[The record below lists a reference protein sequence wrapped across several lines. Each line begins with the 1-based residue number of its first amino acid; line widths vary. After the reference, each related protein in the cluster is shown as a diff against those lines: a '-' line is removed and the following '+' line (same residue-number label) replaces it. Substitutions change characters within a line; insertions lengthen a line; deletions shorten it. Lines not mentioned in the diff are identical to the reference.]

1 MLEIKNTNWNYP
13 TPIWFGLN
21 RTTEIKLA
29 LKELNISKP
38 LIVTDPQFSENKNF
52 KKILEHLSKDS
63 IQFSI
68 FTDIKGNPT
77 GKNVSDGV
85 LKFNT
90 DANDGVIAIG
100 GGSALDAGKAIA
112 FMSKQKEDLWFFE
125 DVGDNWTKAIVED
138 MPKVIAIPTTAGTG
152 SETGRASLIVDEDT
166 YTKKIIFHPSILPD
180 LVILDPEL
188 TTSLP
193 AHLTAATG
201 MDALAHCLEAYCSH
215 VHHPMAHGI
224 AIEGIKNIKDNLVTA
239 FNDPKDIS
247 ARSAMLVSSPMGST
261 AFQKGLG
268 AIHSLS
274 HPVNA
279 LYDLHHGLTNAIF
292 MPYVLKFNQAEI
304 EARIILLSNYLELS
318 DRSFNGFLNW
328 ILDLRKE
335 LSIPHTLKELKI
347 EFDFDTLAEMAL
359 VDPSTPTNPTN
370 MTVNDMK
377 KLYIDSYE
385 GNLN

>member
-1 MLEIKNTNWNYP
+1 MSEINNTNWNYP

-21 RTTEIKLA
+21 RTAEIKLA
-29 LKELNISKP
+29 LTELSISRP
-38 LIVTDPQFSENKNF
+38 LIVTDPQFSENENF
-52 KKILEHLSKDS
+52 KKMIEHLSKES

-85 LKFNT
+85 LKFNA

-112 FMSKQKEDLWFFE
+112 FMSKQKENLWFFE
-125 DVGDNWTKAIVED
+125 DVGDNWTKAIIKD

-188 TTSLP
+188 TISLP

-201 MDALAHCLEAYCSH
+201 MDALAHCLEAYCSE
-215 VHHPMAHGI
+215 VYHPMAHGI
-224 AIEGIKNIKDNLVTA
+224 AIEGVRIIKNNLVDA
-239 FNDPKDIS
+239 FKDPKNLF
-247 ARSAMLVSSPMGST
+247 ARSQMLVSSPMGST

-274 HPVNA
+274 HPINA
-279 LYDLHHGLTNAIF
+279 IHDLHHGLTNAIF
-292 MPYVLKFNQAEI
+292 MPYVIKFNQSVI
-304 EARIILLSNYLELS
+304 EEKMERLSKYIELKNQ
-318 DRSFNGFLNW
+318 SFDGFLEW
-328 ILDLRKE
+328 ILDLRKQ
-335 LSIPHTLKELKI
+335 LSIPHTLKELNVK
-347 EFDFDTLAEMAL
+347 FDFDKLSKMAL
-359 VDPSTPTNPTN
+359 VDPSTPTNPI
-370 MTVNDMK
+370 VLSQEDMK
-377 KLYIDSYE
+377 VLYLNSYE
-385 GNLN
+385 GNL

>member
-1 MLEIKNTNWNYP
+1 MSEINNTNWNYP

-21 RTTEIKLA
+21 RTAEIKLA
-29 LKELNISKP
+29 LKELSISKP
-38 LIVTDPQFSENKNF
+38 LIVTDPQFSENENF
-52 KKILEHLSKDS
+52 KKMIEHLSKDS

-85 LKFNT
+85 LKFNA

-112 FMSKQKEDLWFFE
+112 FMSKQKENLWFFE
-125 DVGDNWTKAIVED
+125 DVGDNWTKAIIKD

-188 TTSLP
+188 TISLP

-201 MDALAHCLEAYCSH
+201 MDALAHCLEAYCSE
-215 VHHPMAHGI
+215 VYHPMAHGI
-224 AIEGIKNIKDNLVTA
+224 AVEGVRIIKNNLVDA
-239 FNDPKDIS
+239 FKDPENLF
-247 ARSAMLVSSPMGST
+247 ARSQMLVSSPMGST

-274 HPVNA
+274 HPINA
-279 LYDLHHGLTNAIF
+279 IHDLHHGLTNAIF
-292 MPYVLKFNQAEI
+292 MPYVIKFNQSVI
-304 EARIILLSNYLELS
+304 EEKMERLSKYIELKNQ
-318 DRSFNGFLNW
+318 SFDGFLEW
-328 ILDLRKE
+328 ILDLRKQ
-335 LSIPHTLKELKI
+335 LSIPHTLKELNVK
-347 EFDFDTLAEMAL
+347 FDFDKLSKMAL
-359 VDPSTPTNPTN
+359 VDPSTPTNPI
-370 MTVNDMK
+370 VLSQEDMK
-377 KLYIDSYE
+377 VLYLNSYE
-385 GNLN
+385 GNL

>member
-1 MLEIKNTNWNYP
+1 MSEINNTNWNYP

-21 RTTEIKLA
+21 RTAEIKLA
-29 LKELNISKP
+29 LKELSISRP
-38 LIVTDPQFSENKNF
+38 LIVTDPQFSENENF
-52 KKILEHLSKDS
+52 KKMIEHLSKES

-85 LKFNT
+85 LKFNA

-112 FMSKQKEDLWFFE
+112 FMSKQKENLWFFE
-125 DVGDNWTKAIVED
+125 DVGDNWTKAIIKD

-188 TTSLP
+188 TISLP

-201 MDALAHCLEAYCSH
+201 MDALAHCLEAYCSE
-215 VHHPMAHGI
+215 VYHPMAHGI
-224 AIEGIKNIKDNLVTA
+224 AIEGVRIIKNNLVDA
-239 FNDPKDIS
+239 FKDPENLF
-247 ARSAMLVSSPMGST
+247 ARSQMLVSSPMGST

-274 HPVNA
+274 HPINA
-279 LYDLHHGLTNAIF
+279 IHDLHHGLTNAIF
-292 MPYVLKFNQAEI
+292 MPYVIKFNQSVI
-304 EARIILLSNYLELS
+304 EEKMKRLSKYIELKNQ
-318 DRSFNGFLNW
+318 SFDGFLEW
-328 ILDLRKE
+328 ILDLRKQ
-335 LSIPHTLKELKI
+335 LLIPHTLKELNVK
-347 EFDFDTLAEMAL
+347 FDFDKLSKMAL
-359 VDPSTPTNPTN
+359 VDPSTPTNPI
-370 MTVNDMK
+370 VLSQEDMK
-377 KLYIDSYE
+377 VLYLNSYE
-385 GNLN
+385 GNL

>member
-1 MLEIKNTNWNYP
+1 MSEINNTNWNYP

-21 RTTEIKLA
+21 RTAEIKLA
-29 LKELNISKP
+29 LKELSISKP

-52 KKILEHLSKDS
+52 KKMIEHLSKGS

-85 LKFNT
+85 LKFNA

-112 FMSKQKEDLWFFE
+112 FMSKQKENLWFFE
-125 DVGDNWTKAIVED
+125 DVGDNWTKAIIKD

-188 TTSLP
+188 TISLP

-201 MDALAHCLEAYCSH
+201 MDALAHCLEAYCSEAY
-215 VHHPMAHGI
+215 HPMAHGI
-224 AIEGIKNIKDNLVTA
+224 AVEGVRIIKNNLVDA
-239 FNDPKDIS
+239 FKDPENLF
-247 ARSAMLVSSPMGST
+247 ARSQMLVSSPMGST

-274 HPVNA
+274 HPINA
-279 LYDLHHGLTNAIF
+279 IHDLHHGLTNAIF
-292 MPYVLKFNQAEI
+292 MPYVIKFNQSVI
-304 EARIILLSNYLELS
+304 EEKMERLSKYIELKNQ
-318 DRSFNGFLNW
+318 SFDGFLEW
-328 ILDLRKE
+328 ILDLRKQ
-335 LSIPHTLKELKI
+335 LSIPHTLKELNVK
-347 EFDFDTLAEMAL
+347 FDFDKLSKMAL
-359 VDPSTPTNPTN
+359 VDPSTPTNPI
-370 MTVNDMK
+370 VLSQEDMK
-377 KLYIDSYE
+377 VLYLNSYE
-385 GNLN
+385 GNL

>member
-1 MLEIKNTNWNYP
+1 MSEIKNTNWNYP

-38 LIVTDPQFSENKNF
+38 LIVTDPQFSENENF
-52 KKILEHLSKDS
+52 KKIVEYLSKDS

-68 FTDIKGNPT
+68 FIDIKGNPT

-112 FMSKQKEDLWFFE
+112 FMSKQKENLWFFE
-125 DVGDNWTKAIVED
+125 DVGDNWTKAIVKD

-152 SETGRASLIVDEDT
+152 SETGRASLIIDEDT

-215 VHHPMAHGI
+215 VYHPMAHGI

-239 FNDPKDIS
+239 FNDPKNIN

-279 LYDLHHGLTNAIF
+279 VHDLHHGLTNAIF
-292 MPYVLKFNQAEI
+292 MPYVLKFNQVEI
-304 EARIILLSNYLELS
+304 EARIILLSNYLELN

-377 KLYIDSYE
+377 KLYVDSYE

>member
-1 MLEIKNTNWNYP
+1 MLEINNTNWNYP

-21 RTTEIKLA
+21 RTAEIKLA
-29 LKELNISKP
+29 LKELSISKP
-38 LIVTDPQFSENKNF
+38 LIVTDPQFSENENF
-52 KKILEHLSKDS
+52 KKMIEHLSKES

-85 LKFNT
+85 LKFNA

-112 FMSKQKEDLWFFE
+112 FMSKQKENLWFFE
-125 DVGDNWTKAIVED
+125 DVGDNWTKAIIKD

-188 TTSLP
+188 TISLP

-201 MDALAHCLEAYCSH
+201 MDALAHCLEAYCSEAY
-215 VHHPMAHGI
+215 HPMAHGI
-224 AIEGIKNIKDNLVTA
+224 AVEGVRIIKNNLVDA
-239 FNDPKDIS
+239 FKDPENLF
-247 ARSAMLVSSPMGST
+247 ARSQMLVSSPMGST

-274 HPVNA
+274 HPINA
-279 LYDLHHGLTNAIF
+279 IHDLHHGLTNAIF
-292 MPYVLKFNQAEI
+292 MPYVIKFNQSVI
-304 EARIILLSNYLELS
+304 EEKMERLSKYIELKNQ
-318 DRSFNGFLNW
+318 SFDGFLEW
-328 ILDLRKE
+328 ILDLRKQ
-335 LSIPHTLKELKI
+335 LSIPHTLKELNVK
-347 EFDFDTLAEMAL
+347 FDFDKLSKMAL
-359 VDPSTPTNPTN
+359 VDPSTPTNPI
-370 MTVNDMK
+370 VLSQEDMK
-377 KLYIDSYE
+377 VLYLNSYE
-385 GNLN
+385 GNL

>member
-1 MLEIKNTNWNYP
+1 MSEINNTNWNYP

-21 RTTEIKLA
+21 RTAEIKLA
-29 LKELNISKP
+29 LKELSISRP
-38 LIVTDPQFSENKNF
+38 LIVTDPQFSKNENF
-52 KKILEHLSKDS
+52 KKMIEHLSKES

-85 LKFNT
+85 LKFNA

-112 FMSKQKEDLWFFE
+112 FMSKQKENLWFFE
-125 DVGDNWTKAIVED
+125 DVGDNWTKAIIKD

-188 TTSLP
+188 TISLP

-201 MDALAHCLEAYCSH
+201 MDALAHCLEAYCSE
-215 VHHPMAHGI
+215 VYHPMAHGI
-224 AIEGIKNIKDNLVTA
+224 AVEGVRIIKNNLVDA
-239 FNDPKDIS
+239 FKDPENLF
-247 ARSAMLVSSPMGST
+247 ARSQMLVSSPMGST

-274 HPVNA
+274 HPINA
-279 LYDLHHGLTNAIF
+279 IHDLHHGLTNAIF
-292 MPYVLKFNQAEI
+292 MPYVIKFNQSVI
-304 EARIILLSNYLELS
+304 EEKMERLSKYIELKNQ
-318 DRSFNGFLNW
+318 SFDGFLEW
-328 ILDLRKE
+328 ILDLRKQ
-335 LSIPHTLKELKI
+335 LLIPHTLKELNVK
-347 EFDFDTLAEMAL
+347 FDFDKLSKMAL
-359 VDPSTPTNPTN
+359 VDPSTPTNPI
-370 MTVNDMK
+370 VLSQEDMK
-377 KLYIDSYE
+377 VLYLNSYE
-385 GNLN
+385 GNL

>member
-1 MLEIKNTNWNYP
+1 MLEINNTNWNYP

-21 RTTEIKLA
+21 RTAEIKLA
-29 LKELNISKP
+29 LKELSISRP
-38 LIVTDPQFSENKNF
+38 LIVTDPQFSENENF
-52 KKILEHLSKDS
+52 KKMIEHLSKEY

-85 LKFNT
+85 LKFNA

-112 FMSKQKEDLWFFE
+112 FMSKQKENLWFFE
-125 DVGDNWTKAIVED
+125 DVGDNWTKAIIKD

-188 TTSLP
+188 TISLP

-201 MDALAHCLEAYCSH
+201 MDALAHCLEAYCSE
-215 VHHPMAHGI
+215 VYHPMAHGI
-224 AIEGIKNIKDNLVTA
+224 AIEGVRIIKNNLVDA
-239 FNDPKDIS
+239 FKDPKNLF
-247 ARSAMLVSSPMGST
+247 ARSQMLVSSPMGST

-274 HPVNA
+274 HPINA
-279 LYDLHHGLTNAIF
+279 IHDLHHGLTNAIF
-292 MPYVLKFNQAEI
+292 MPYVIKFNQSVI
-304 EARIILLSNYLELS
+304 EEKMERLSKYIELKNQ
-318 DRSFNGFLNW
+318 SFDGFLEW
-328 ILDLRKE
+328 ILDLRKQ
-335 LSIPHTLKELKI
+335 LLIPHTLKELNVK
-347 EFDFDTLAEMAL
+347 FDFDKLSKMAL
-359 VDPSTPTNPTN
+359 VDPSTPTNPI
-370 MTVNDMK
+370 VLSQEDMK
-377 KLYIDSYE
+377 VLYLNSYE
-385 GNLN
+385 GNL

>member
-1 MLEIKNTNWNYP
+1 MSEIKNTNWNYP

-52 KKILEHLSKDS
+52 KKIVEHLSKDS

-112 FMSKQKEDLWFFE
+112 FMSKQKENLWFFE
-125 DVGDNWTKAIVED
+125 DVGDNWTKAIVKD

-215 VHHPMAHGI
+215 VYHPMAHGI

-239 FNDPKDIS
+239 FNDPKNIN

-279 LYDLHHGLTNAIF
+279 VHDLHHGLTNAIF

-304 EARIILLSNYLELS
+304 EARIILLSNYLELN

>member
-1 MLEIKNTNWNYP
+1 MSEIKNTNWNYP

-52 KKILEHLSKDS
+52 KKIVEHLFKDS

-112 FMSKQKEDLWFFE
+112 FMSKQKENLWFFE
-125 DVGDNWTKAIVED
+125 DVGDNWTKAIVKD

-215 VHHPMAHGI
+215 VYHPMAHGI

-239 FNDPKDIS
+239 FNDPKNIN

-279 LYDLHHGLTNAIF
+279 VHDLHHGLTNAIF

-304 EARIILLSNYLELS
+304 ESRIILLSNYLELN

-328 ILDLRKE
+328 ILDLRKD

>member
-1 MLEIKNTNWNYP
+1 MSEINNTNWNYP

-21 RTTEIKLA
+21 RTAEIKLA
-29 LKELNISKP
+29 LKELSISRP
-38 LIVTDPQFSENKNF
+38 LIVTDPQFSENENF
-52 KKILEHLSKDS
+52 KKMIEHLSKDS

-85 LKFNT
+85 LKFNA

-112 FMSKQKEDLWFFE
+112 FMSKQKENLWFFE
-125 DVGDNWTKAIVED
+125 DVGDNWTKAIVKD

-188 TTSLP
+188 TISLP

-201 MDALAHCLEAYCSH
+201 MDALAHCLEAYCSE
-215 VHHPMAHGI
+215 VYHPMAHGI
-224 AIEGIKNIKDNLVTA
+224 AVEGVRIIKNNLVDA
-239 FNDPKDIS
+239 FKDPENLF
-247 ARSAMLVSSPMGST
+247 ARSQMLVSSPMGSS

-274 HPVNA
+274 HPINA
-279 LYDLHHGLTNAIF
+279 MHDLHHGLTNAIF
-292 MPYVLKFNQAEI
+292 MPYVIKFNQSVI
-304 EARIILLSNYLELS
+304 EEKMERLSKYIELKNQ
-318 DRSFNGFLNW
+318 SFDGFLEW
-328 ILDLRKE
+328 ILDLRKQ
-335 LSIPHTLKELKI
+335 LLIPHTLKELNVK
-347 EFDFDTLAEMAL
+347 FDFDKLSKMAL
-359 VDPSTPTNPTN
+359 VDPSTPTNPI
-370 MTVNDMK
+370 VLSQEDMK
-377 KLYIDSYE
+377 VLYLNSYE
-385 GNLN
+385 GNL

>member
-1 MLEIKNTNWNYP
+1 MSEINNTNWNYP

-21 RTTEIKLA
+21 RTAEIKLA
-29 LKELNISKP
+29 LTELSISRP
-38 LIVTDPQFSENKNF
+38 LIVTDPQFSENENF
-52 KKILEHLSKDS
+52 KKMIEHLSKES

-85 LKFNT
+85 LKFNA

-112 FMSKQKEDLWFFE
+112 FMSKQKENLWFFE
-125 DVGDNWTKAIVED
+125 DVGDNWTKAIIKD

-188 TTSLP
+188 TISLP

-201 MDALAHCLEAYCSH
+201 MDALAHCLEAYCSEAY
-215 VHHPMAHGI
+215 HPMAHGI
-224 AIEGIKNIKDNLVTA
+224 AVEGVRIIKNNLVDA
-239 FNDPKDIS
+239 FKDPENLF
-247 ARSAMLVSSPMGST
+247 ARSQMLVSSPMGST

-274 HPVNA
+274 HPINA
-279 LYDLHHGLTNAIF
+279 IHDLHHGLTNAIF
-292 MPYVLKFNQAEI
+292 MPYVIKFNQSVI
-304 EARIILLSNYLELS
+304 EEKMERLSKYIELKNQ
-318 DRSFNGFLNW
+318 SFDGFLEW
-328 ILDLRKE
+328 ILDLRKQ
-335 LSIPHTLKELKI
+335 LLIPHTLKELNVK
-347 EFDFDTLAEMAL
+347 FDFDKLSKMAL
-359 VDPSTPTNPTN
+359 VDPSTPTNPI
-370 MTVNDMK
+370 VLSQEDMK
-377 KLYIDSYE
+377 VLYLNSYE
-385 GNLN
+385 GNL

>member
-1 MLEIKNTNWNYP
+1 MSEINNTNWNYP

-21 RTTEIKLA
+21 RTAEIKLA
-29 LKELNISKP
+29 LKELSISRP
-38 LIVTDPQFSENKNF
+38 LIVTDPQFSENENF
-52 KKILEHLSKDS
+52 KKMIEHLSKES

-85 LKFNT
+85 LKFNA

-112 FMSKQKEDLWFFE
+112 FMSKQKENLWFFE
-125 DVGDNWTKAIVED
+125 DVGDNWTKAIIKD

-188 TTSLP
+188 TISLP
-193 AHLTAATG
+193 PHLTAATG
-201 MDALAHCLEAYCSH
+201 MDALAHCLEAYCSE
-215 VHHPMAHGI
+215 VYHPMAHGI
-224 AIEGIKNIKDNLVTA
+224 AIEGVRIIKNNLVDA
-239 FNDPKDIS
+239 FKDPENLF
-247 ARSAMLVSSPMGST
+247 ARSQMLVSSPMGST

-274 HPVNA
+274 HPINA
-279 LYDLHHGLTNAIF
+279 IHDLHHGLTNAIF
-292 MPYVLKFNQAEI
+292 MPYVIKFNQSVI
-304 EARIILLSNYLELS
+304 EEKMERLSKYIELKNQ
-318 DRSFNGFLNW
+318 SFDGFLEW
-328 ILDLRKE
+328 ILDLRKQ
-335 LSIPHTLKELKI
+335 LLIPHTLKELNVK
-347 EFDFDTLAEMAL
+347 FDFDKLSKMAL
-359 VDPSTPTNPTN
+359 VDPSTPTNPI
-370 MTVNDMK
+370 VLSQEDMK
-377 KLYIDSYE
+377 VLYLNSYE
-385 GNLN
+385 GNL

>member
-1 MLEIKNTNWNYP
+1 MSEINNTNWNYP

-21 RTTEIKLA
+21 RTAEIKLA
-29 LKELNISKP
+29 LTELSISRP
-38 LIVTDPQFSENKNF
+38 LIVTDPQFSENENF
-52 KKILEHLSKDS
+52 KKMIEHLSKES

-85 LKFNT
+85 LKFNA

-112 FMSKQKEDLWFFE
+112 FMSKQKENLWFFE
-125 DVGDNWTKAIVED
+125 DVGDNWTKAIIKD

-188 TTSLP
+188 TISLP

-201 MDALAHCLEAYCSH
+201 MDALAHCLEAYCSE
-215 VHHPMAHGI
+215 VYHPMAHGI
-224 AIEGIKNIKDNLVTA
+224 AIEGVRIIKNNLVDA
-239 FNDPKDIS
+239 FKDPKNLF
-247 ARSAMLVSSPMGST
+247 ARSQMLVSSPMGST

-274 HPVNA
+274 HPINA
-279 LYDLHHGLTNAIF
+279 IHDLHHGLTNAIF
-292 MPYVLKFNQAEI
+292 MPYVIKFNQSVI
-304 EARIILLSNYLELS
+304 EEKMERLSKYIELKNQ
-318 DRSFNGFLNW
+318 SFDGFLEW
-328 ILDLRKE
+328 ILDLRKQ
-335 LSIPHTLKELKI
+335 LLIPHTLKELNVK
-347 EFDFDTLAEMAL
+347 FDFDKLSKMAL
-359 VDPSTPTNPTN
+359 VDPSTPTNPI
-370 MTVNDMK
+370 VLSQEDMK
-377 KLYIDSYE
+377 VLYLNSYE
-385 GNLN
+385 GNL

>member
-1 MLEIKNTNWNYP
+1 MSEINNTNWNYP

-21 RTTEIKLA
+21 RTAEIKLA
-29 LKELNISKP
+29 LTELSISRP
-38 LIVTDPQFSENKNF
+38 LIVTDPQFSENENF
-52 KKILEHLSKDS
+52 KKMIEHLSKDS
-63 IQFSI
+63 IKFSI

-85 LKFNT
+85 LKFNA

-112 FMSKQKEDLWFFE
+112 FMSKQKENLWFFE
-125 DVGDNWTKAIVED
+125 DVGDNWTKAIIKD

-188 TTSLP
+188 TISLP

-201 MDALAHCLEAYCSH
+201 MDALAHCLEAYCSE
-215 VHHPMAHGI
+215 VYHPMAHGI
-224 AIEGIKNIKDNLVTA
+224 AIEGVRIIKNNLVDA
-239 FNDPKDIS
+239 FKDPENLF
-247 ARSAMLVSSPMGST
+247 ARSQMLVSSPMGST

-274 HPVNA
+274 HPINA
-279 LYDLHHGLTNAIF
+279 IHDLHHGLTNAIF
-292 MPYVLKFNQAEI
+292 MPYVIKFNQSVI
-304 EARIILLSNYLELS
+304 EEKMERLSKYIELKNQ
-318 DRSFNGFLNW
+318 SFDGFLEW
-328 ILDLRKE
+328 ILDLRKQ
-335 LSIPHTLKELKI
+335 LLIPHTLKELNVK
-347 EFDFDTLAEMAL
+347 FDFDKLSKMAL
-359 VDPSTPTNPTN
+359 VDPSTPTNPIVLN
-370 MTVNDMK
+370 QEDMK
-377 KLYIDSYE
+377 LLYLNSYE
-385 GNLN
+385 GNL

>member
-1 MLEIKNTNWNYP
+1 MSEINNTNWNYP

-21 RTTEIKLA
+21 RTAEIKLA
-29 LKELNISKP
+29 LKELSISKP
-38 LIVTDPQFSENKNF
+38 LIVTDPQFSENENF
-52 KKILEHLSKDS
+52 KKMIEHLSKGS

-85 LKFNT
+85 LKFNA

-112 FMSKQKEDLWFFE
+112 FMSKQKENLWFFE
-125 DVGDNWTKAIVED
+125 DVGDNWTKAIIKD

-188 TTSLP
+188 TISLP

-201 MDALAHCLEAYCSH
+201 MDALAHCLEAYCSE
-215 VHHPMAHGI
+215 VYHPMAHGI
-224 AIEGIKNIKDNLVTA
+224 AIEGVRIIKNNLVDA
-239 FNDPKDIS
+239 FKDPKNLF
-247 ARSAMLVSSPMGST
+247 ARSQMLVSSPMGST

-274 HPVNA
+274 HPINA
-279 LYDLHHGLTNAIF
+279 IHDLHHGLTNAIF
-292 MPYVLKFNQAEI
+292 MPYVIKFNQSVI
-304 EARIILLSNYLELS
+304 EEKMERLSKYIELKNQ
-318 DRSFNGFLNW
+318 SFDGFLEW
-328 ILDLRKE
+328 ILDLRKQ
-335 LSIPHTLKELKI
+335 LLIPHTLKELNVK
-347 EFDFDTLAEMAL
+347 FDFDKLSKMAL
-359 VDPSTPTNPTN
+359 VDPSTPTNPI
-370 MTVNDMK
+370 VLSQEDMK
-377 KLYIDSYE
+377 VLYLNSYE
-385 GNLN
+385 GNL

>member
-1 MLEIKNTNWNYP
+1 MLEINNTNWNYP

-29 LKELNISKP
+29 LKELSISRP
-38 LIVTDPQFSENKNF
+38 LIVTDPQFSENENF
-52 KKILEHLSKDS
+52 KKMIEHLSKES

-85 LKFNT
+85 LKFNA

-112 FMSKQKEDLWFFE
+112 FMSKQKENLWFFE
-125 DVGDNWTKAIVED
+125 DVGDNWTKAIIKD

-188 TTSLP
+188 TISLP

-201 MDALAHCLEAYCSH
+201 MDALAHCLEAYCSE
-215 VHHPMAHGI
+215 VYHPMAHGI
-224 AIEGIKNIKDNLVTA
+224 AVEGVRIIKNNLVDA
-239 FNDPKDIS
+239 FKDPENLI
-247 ARSAMLVSSPMGST
+247 ARSQMLVSSPMGST

-274 HPVNA
+274 HPINA
-279 LYDLHHGLTNAIF
+279 IHDLHHGLTNAIF
-292 MPYVLKFNQAEI
+292 MPYVIKFNQSVI
-304 EARIILLSNYLELS
+304 EEKMELLSKYIELKNQ
-318 DRSFNGFLNW
+318 SFDGFLEW
-328 ILDLRKE
+328 ILDLRKQ
-335 LSIPHTLKELKI
+335 LSIPHTLKELNVK
-347 EFDFDTLAEMAL
+347 FDFDKLSKMAL
-359 VDPSTPTNPTN
+359 VDPSTPTNPI
-370 MTVNDMK
+370 VLSQEDMK
-377 KLYIDSYE
+377 VLYLNSYE
-385 GNLN
+385 GNL

>member
-1 MLEIKNTNWNYP
+1 MSEINNTNWNYP

-29 LKELNISKP
+29 LKELSISKP
-38 LIVTDPQFSENKNF
+38 LIVTDPQFSENENF
-52 KKILEHLSKDS
+52 KKIIEYLSKDS

-112 FMSKQKEDLWFFE
+112 FMSKQKENLWFFE
-125 DVGDNWTKAIVED
+125 DVGDNWTKAIIKD

-188 TTSLP
+188 TISLP

-201 MDALAHCLEAYCSH
+201 MDALAHCLEAYCSE
-215 VHHPMAHGI
+215 VYHPMAHGI
-224 AIEGIKNIKDNLVTA
+224 AVEGVRIIKNNLVDA
-239 FNDPKDIS
+239 FKEPENLF
-247 ARSAMLVSSPMGST
+247 ARSQMLVSSPMGST

-274 HPVNA
+274 HPINA
-279 LYDLHHGLTNAIF
+279 IHDLHHGLTNAIF
-292 MPYVLKFNQAEI
+292 MPYVIKFNQSAI
-304 EARIILLSNYLELS
+304 EEKMVRLSKYIELKNQ
-318 DRSFNGFLNW
+318 SFDGFLEW
-328 ILDLRKE
+328 ILDLRKQ
-335 LSIPHTLKELKI
+335 LLIPHTLKELNVK
-347 EFDFDTLAEMAL
+347 FDFDKLSKMAL
-359 VDPSTPTNPTN
+359 VDPSTPTNPI
-370 MTVNDMK
+370 VLSQEDMK
-377 KLYIDSYE
+377 VLYLNSYE
-385 GNLN
+385 GNL

>member
-1 MLEIKNTNWNYP
+1 MSEIKNTNWNYP

-63 IQFSI
+63 IQFSV

-247 ARSAMLVSSPMGST
+247 ARSAMLVSAPMGST

-279 LYDLHHGLTNAIF
+279 VHDLHHGLTNAIF

-304 EARIILLSNYLELS
+304 ESRIILLSNYLELN

-377 KLYIDSYE
+377 QLYIDSYE

>member
-1 MLEIKNTNWNYP
+1 MSEINNTNWNYP

-21 RTTEIKLA
+21 RTAEIKLA
-29 LKELNISKP
+29 LKELSISRP
-38 LIVTDPQFSENKNF
+38 LIVTDPQFSENENF
-52 KKILEHLSKDS
+52 KKMIEHLSKDS

-85 LKFNT
+85 LKFNA

-112 FMSKQKEDLWFFE
+112 FMSKQKENLWFFE
-125 DVGDNWTKAIVED
+125 DVGDNWTKAIIKD

-188 TTSLP
+188 TISLP

-201 MDALAHCLEAYCSH
+201 MDALAHCLEAYCSE
-215 VHHPMAHGI
+215 VYHPMAHGI
-224 AIEGIKNIKDNLVTA
+224 AIEGVRIIKNNLVDA
-239 FNDPKDIS
+239 FKDPENLI
-247 ARSAMLVSSPMGST
+247 ARSQMLVSSPMGST

-274 HPVNA
+274 HPINA
-279 LYDLHHGLTNAIF
+279 IHDLHHGLTNAIF
-292 MPYVLKFNQAEI
+292 MPYVIKFNQSVI
-304 EARIILLSNYLELS
+304 EEKMERLSKYIELKNQ
-318 DRSFNGFLNW
+318 SFDGFLEW
-328 ILDLRKE
+328 ILDLRKQ
-335 LSIPHTLKELKI
+335 LLIPHTLKELNVK
-347 EFDFDTLAEMAL
+347 FDFDKLSKMAL
-359 VDPSTPTNPTN
+359 VDPSTPTNPI
-370 MTVNDMK
+370 VLSQEDMK
-377 KLYIDSYE
+377 VLYLNSYE
-385 GNLN
+385 GNL

>member
-1 MLEIKNTNWNYP
+1 MSEIKNTNWNYP

-21 RTTEIKLA
+21 RTTEINLA

-52 KKILEHLSKDS
+52 KKIVEHLSKDS

-239 FNDPKDIS
+239 FNDPKNIN

-279 LYDLHHGLTNAIF
+279 VHDLHHGLTNAIF

-304 EARIILLSNYLELS
+304 EARIILLSNYLELN

>member
-1 MLEIKNTNWNYP
+1 MSEIKNTNWNYP

-29 LKELNISKP
+29 LKELNIIKP

-85 LKFNT
+85 LKFNV

>member
-1 MLEIKNTNWNYP
+1 MSEINNTNWNYP

-21 RTTEIKLA
+21 RTAEIKLA
-29 LKELNISKP
+29 LKELSISRP
-38 LIVTDPQFSENKNF
+38 LIVTDPQFSENENF
-52 KKILEHLSKDS
+52 KKMIEHLSKES

-85 LKFNT
+85 LKFNA

-112 FMSKQKEDLWFFE
+112 FMSKQKENLWFFE
-125 DVGDNWTKAIVED
+125 DVGDNWTKAIIKD

-188 TTSLP
+188 TISLP

-201 MDALAHCLEAYCSH
+201 MDALAHCLEAYCSE
-215 VHHPMAHGI
+215 VYHPMAHGI
-224 AIEGIKNIKDNLVTA
+224 AIEGVRIIKNNLVDA
-239 FNDPKDIS
+239 FKDPENLF
-247 ARSAMLVSSPMGST
+247 ARSQMLVSSPMGST

-274 HPVNA
+274 HPINA
-279 LYDLHHGLTNAIF
+279 IHDLHHGLTNAIF
-292 MPYVLKFNQAEI
+292 MPYVIKFNQSVI
-304 EARIILLSNYLELS
+304 EEKMERLSKYIELKNQ
-318 DRSFNGFLNW
+318 SFDGFLEW
-328 ILDLRKE
+328 ILDLRKQ
-335 LSIPHTLKELKI
+335 LSIPHTLKELNVK
-347 EFDFDTLAEMAL
+347 FDFDKLSKMAL
-359 VDPSTPTNPTN
+359 VDPSTPTNPI
-370 MTVNDMK
+370 VLSQEDMK
-377 KLYIDSYE
+377 VLYLNSYE
-385 GNLN
+385 GNL

>member
-1 MLEIKNTNWNYP
+1 MSEIKNTNWNYP

-38 LIVTDPQFSENKNF
+38 LIVTDPQFSENENF
-52 KKILEHLSKDS
+52 KKIVEHLSKDS
-63 IQFSI
+63 IHFSI

-85 LKFNT
+85 LQFNAE
-90 DANDGVIAIG
+90 ANDGVIAIG

-239 FNDPKDIS
+239 FNDPKNIN

-279 LYDLHHGLTNAIF
+279 VHDLHHGLTNAIF

-377 KLYIDSYE
+377 QLYIDSYE

>member
-1 MLEIKNTNWNYP
+1 MSEINNTNWNYP

-21 RTTEIKLA
+21 RTAEIKLA
-29 LKELNISKP
+29 LKELSISRP
-38 LIVTDPQFSENKNF
+38 LIVTDPQFSENENF
-52 KKILEHLSKDS
+52 KKMIEHLSKES

-85 LKFNT
+85 LKFNA

-112 FMSKQKEDLWFFE
+112 FMSKQKENLWFFE
-125 DVGDNWTKAIVED
+125 DVGDNWTKAIIKD

-188 TTSLP
+188 TISLP

-201 MDALAHCLEAYCSH
+201 MDALAHCLEAYCSE
-215 VHHPMAHGI
+215 VYHPMAHGI
-224 AIEGIKNIKDNLVTA
+224 AVEGVRIIKNNLVDA
-239 FNDPKDIS
+239 FKDPENLF
-247 ARSAMLVSSPMGST
+247 ARSQMLVSSPMGST

-274 HPVNA
+274 HPINA
-279 LYDLHHGLTNAIF
+279 IHDLHHGLTNAIF
-292 MPYVLKFNQAEI
+292 MPYVIKFNQSVI
-304 EARIILLSNYLELS
+304 EEKMERLSKYIELKNQ
-318 DRSFNGFLNW
+318 SFDGFLEW
-328 ILDLRKE
+328 ILDLRKQ
-335 LSIPHTLKELKI
+335 LLIPHTLKELNVK
-347 EFDFDTLAEMAL
+347 FDFDKLSKMAL
-359 VDPSTPTNPTN
+359 VDPSTPTNPI
-370 MTVNDMK
+370 VLSQEDMK
-377 KLYIDSYE
+377 VLYLNSYE
-385 GNLN
+385 GNL

>member
-1 MLEIKNTNWNYP
+1 MSEIKNTNWNYP

-52 KKILEHLSKDS
+52 KKIVEHLSKDS

-112 FMSKQKEDLWFFE
+112 FMSKQKENLWFFE
-125 DVGDNWTKAIVED
+125 DVGDNWTKAIVKD

-239 FNDPKDIS
+239 FNDPKNIN

-279 LYDLHHGLTNAIF
+279 VHDLHHGLTNAIF

-304 EARIILLSNYLELS
+304 ESRIILLSNYLELN

>member
-1 MLEIKNTNWNYP
+1 MSEINNTNWNYP

-21 RTTEIKLA
+21 RTAEIKLA
-29 LKELNISKP
+29 LKELSISKP
-38 LIVTDPQFSENKNF
+38 LIVTDPQFSENENF
-52 KKILEHLSKDS
+52 KKIIEHLSKDS

-85 LKFNT
+85 LKFNA

-112 FMSKQKEDLWFFE
+112 FMSKQKENLWFFE
-125 DVGDNWTKAIVED
+125 DVGDNWTKAIIKD

-188 TTSLP
+188 TISLP

-201 MDALAHCLEAYCSH
+201 MDALAHCLEAYCSEAY
-215 VHHPMAHGI
+215 HPMAHGI
-224 AIEGIKNIKDNLVTA
+224 AVEGVRIIKNNLVDA
-239 FNDPKDIS
+239 FKDPENLF
-247 ARSAMLVSSPMGST
+247 ARSQMLVSSPMGST

-274 HPVNA
+274 HPINA
-279 LYDLHHGLTNAIF
+279 IHDLHHGLTNAIF
-292 MPYVLKFNQAEI
+292 MPYVIKFNQSVI
-304 EARIILLSNYLELS
+304 EEKMERLSKYIELKNQ
-318 DRSFNGFLNW
+318 SFDGFLEW
-328 ILDLRKE
+328 ILDLRKQ
-335 LSIPHTLKELKI
+335 LLIPHTLKELNVK
-347 EFDFDTLAEMAL
+347 FDFDKLSKMAL
-359 VDPSTPTNPTN
+359 VDPSTPTNPI
-370 MTVNDMK
+370 VLSQEDMK
-377 KLYIDSYE
+377 VLYLNSYE
-385 GNLN
+385 GNL